1 MIVAITVPIAILFLT
16 LTLLLGAVA
25 FVTCYVLKRRKRNA
39 HNRNLENQAPHEMF
53 VNGNQRNN
61 DGVGNNSVP
70 PLQGNG
76 VSVPLEVCDPD
87 NHEENNGAGDL
98 LPLQGDGANV
108 PLEVIANGNQ
118 LDGDDVGDNPVP
130 LLQGNDANDPP
141 EVLVNVDQLDGDD
154 VSDLPVPALQ
164 GNDANVPPEVGVGAN
179 QQDNNDVIVN
189 GNQLDDDDG
198 GNQVPSNYVPVP
210 QELPRNGIGDLPSEV
225 DDRHDEHDCG
235 LRVPVAVSNPLHER
249 ARWCMNEDMLDRTT
263 EVSTLTSEEEENHQN
278 PKQPMPEEKEQ
289 LPEQCT
295 DRNKQCRPVDDIQR
309 KASTRSRGVESIG
322 WPWVQHSFSSPSR
335 ATSETDHS
343 LVCLLIYSCLMSY

>member
-16 LTLLLGAVA
+16 LTLTLLLGAVA
-25 FVTCYVLKRRKRNA
+25 FVRCYVLKQRKRNA
-39 HNRNLENQAPHEMF
+39 HNRNLENQA
-53 VNGNQRNN
+53 
-61 DGVGNNSVP
+61 
-70 PLQGNG
+70 L
-76 VSVPLEVCDPD
+76 
-87 NHEENNGAGDL
+87 HEENNGAGDL
-98 LPLQGDGANV
+98 LPLQGDGVNV

-154 VSDLPVPALQ
+154 VSDLSVPALQ

-179 QQDNNDVIVN
+179 QQGNNDVIVI

-263 EVSTLTSEEEENHQN
+263 EVSTLTSEEEENRQN
-278 PKQPMPEEKEQ
+278 PKQSIPEEKEQ
-289 LPEQCT
+289 IPEECT

-309 KASTRSRGVESIG
+309 KASTRSRGAES
-322 WPWVQHSFSSPSR
+322 WPWKQHSFSSQNR

-343 LVCLLIYSCLMSY
+343 LVRLLIYCSCLTSNFMDCMVHSTCIDMTCLLPACR